1 MRLRL
6 LYAKTNEM
14 RFTGHLDVQRTLY
27 RTLMRARL
35 PITFSEGFTRRPKL
49 VMAGA
54 LPLGC
59 TSDCELAD
67 LWLNETLPLEEI
79 EAAIHRAA
87 PPGLR
92 LLTVE
97 ELDPSA
103 PKAQN
108 LVVAGEYVVTLF
120 DVIPELAQ
128 RIDALLAAESL
139 PRERKG
145 KKYDLRP
152 LILTLEPLTLD
163 TDGCQRLKMTLRA
176 QDAATGRPDEVVAQ
190 LGGDPL
196 GARYHRSALHLQQRA
211 SSLG

>member
-6 LYAKTNEM
+6 TYAKTDAM
-14 RFTGHLDVQRTLY
+14 RFTGHLDVHRTLY
-27 RTLMRARL
+27 RTLMRAQL
-35 PITFSEGFTRRPKL
+35 PLTFSEGFTRRPKL

-67 LWLNETLPLEEI
+67 LWLDESLPLEEI
-79 EAAIHRAA
+79 TARIHLASA
-87 PPGLR
+87 PGLR
-92 LLTVE
+92 LLALE
-97 ELDPSA
+97 ELDPTA

-108 LVVAGEYVVTLF
+108 QVISADYLVTLF
-120 DVIPELAQ
+120 DPLPDLDQKIA
-128 RIDALLAAESL
+128 DLLAASTL
-139 PRERKG
+139 PRTRKD

-152 LILTLEPLTLD
+152 LVLGIEPLPAD
-163 TDGCQRLKMTLRA
+163 EEGCQRLKVTLTA

-196 GARYHRSALHLQQRA
+196 GARYHRAALHLK
-211 SSLG
+211 

>member
-6 LYAKTNEM
+6 TYAKTDAM
-14 RFTGHLDVQRTLY
+14 RFTGHLDVHRTLY
-27 RTLMRARL
+27 RTLMRANL

-67 LWLNETLPLEEI
+67 LWLDESMPLDEI
-79 EAAIHRAA
+79 AAAIRRAA

-92 LLTVE
+92 LLALE
-97 ELDPSA
+97 ELDPTA

-108 LVVAGEYVVTLF
+108 QVVSADYEITLF
-120 DVIPELAQ
+120 DPLPDLEQNIAH
-128 RIDALLAAESL
+128 LLAAETS

-152 LILTLEPLTLD
+152 LILALQPLPD
-163 TDGCQRLKMTLRA
+163 DEDGRQRLKMTLRA
-176 QDAATGRPDEVVAQ
+176 QDSATGRPDEVVAQ

-196 GARYHRSALHLQQRA
+196 GARYHRTALHLQ
-211 SSLG
+211 

>member
-6 LYAKTNEM
+6 TYAKTSAM
-14 RFTGHLDVQRTLY
+14 RFTGHLDVHRTLY

-54 LPLGC
+54 LPLGV

-67 LWLNETLPLEEI
+67 LWLDEVLPLDEI
-79 EAAIHRAA
+79 TAKIEQAS

-92 LLTVE
+92 LLALE
-97 ELDPSA
+97 ELDPNA

-108 LVVAGEYVVTLF
+108 QVFSADYLVTLF
-120 DVIPELAQ
+120 DPLPDLEQKIA
-128 RIDALLAAESL
+128 ALLTAETL
-139 PRERKG
+139 PRTRKD

-152 LILTLEPLTLD
+152 LVLGLEQLPAD
-163 TDGCQRLKMTLRA
+163 DEGKQRVKMTLTA

-196 GARYHRSALHLQQRA
+196 GARYHRTALHLK
-211 SSLG
+211 

>member
-6 LYAKTNEM
+6 TYAKTDAM
-14 RFTGHLDVQRTLY
+14 RFTGHLDVHRTLY

-67 LWLNETLPLEEI
+67 LWLDESLSLEQI
-79 EAAIHRAA
+79 SAAIHQAS

-92 LLTVE
+92 LLRVE
-97 ELDPSA
+97 ELDSSA

-108 LVVAGEYVVTLF
+108 LVVSAEYQVTLF
-120 DVIPELAQ
+120 DPLPDLEQKIHELLVA
-128 RIDALLAAESL
+128 DAL
-139 PRERKG
+139 PRQRKD

-152 LILTLEPLTLD
+152 LILQLERLAD
-163 TDGCQRLKMTLRA
+163 DEEGCQQIGMILRA
-176 QDAATGRPDEVVAQ
+176 QDGATGRPDEVVAQ

-196 GARYHRSALHLQQRA
+196 GARYHRTALHLK
-211 SSLG
+211 

>member
-6 LYAKTNEM
+6 TYAKTSAM
-14 RFTGHLDVQRTLY
+14 RFTGHLDVHRTLY

-67 LWLNETLPLEEI
+67 LWLDEALPLDEI
-79 EAAIHRAA
+79 TARIHQAS
-87 PPGLR
+87 PPGLN
-92 LLTVE
+92 LLALE

-108 LVVAGEYVVTLF
+108 QVISADYLVTLF
-120 DVIPELAQ
+120 DPLPDLAQ
-128 RIDALLAAESL
+128 KIRDLLAASTL
-139 PRERKG
+139 PRTRKD

-152 LILTLEPLTLD
+152 LVLGLEQLPD
-163 TDGCQRLKMTLRA
+163 DEEGCQRLKVTLTA

-196 GARYHRSALHLQQRA
+196 GARYHRAALHLK
-211 SSLG
+211 

>member
-6 LYAKTNEM
+6 TYAKTDFM

-49 VMAGA
+49 IMSGA
-54 LPLGC
+54 LPLGY
-59 TSDCELAD
+59 TSDCEIAD
-67 LWLNETLPLEEI
+67 LWLEQELSLETI
-79 EAAIHRAA
+79 MAAIQQAS

-92 LLTVE
+92 LISLEAMPDT
-97 ELDPSA
+97 A
-103 PKAQN
+103 PKVQN
-108 LVVAGEYVVTLF
+108 QLVSADYQVTLLEP
-120 DVIPELAQ
+120 IEQ
-128 RIDALLAAESL
+128 LAARITTLLSAEAL

-152 LILTLEPLTLD
+152 LVLELVQMEDDEMGL
-163 TDGCQRLKMTLRA
+163 QRLRMKLQARN
-176 QDAATGRPDEVVAQ
+176 AATGRPDEVVAQ

-196 GARYHRSALHLQQRA
+196 AARYHRTALDLE
-211 SSLG
+211 

>member
-6 LYAKTNEM
+6 TYAKTSAM
-14 RFTGHLDVQRTLY
+14 RFTGHLDVHRTLY

-67 LWLNETLPLEEI
+67 LWLDEALPLDEI
-79 EAAIHRAA
+79 TARIHQAS
-87 PPGLR
+87 PPGLN
-92 LLTVE
+92 LLALE

-108 LVVAGEYVVTLF
+108 QVISADYLVTLF
-120 DVIPELAQ
+120 DPLPDLAQ
-128 RIDALLAAESL
+128 KISDLLTASTL
-139 PRERKG
+139 PRTRKD

-152 LILTLEPLTLD
+152 LVLGLEQLPD
-163 TDGCQRLKMTLRA
+163 DEEGCQRLKVTLTA

-196 GARYHRSALHLQQRA
+196 GARYHRAALHLK
-211 SSLG
+211 

>member
-6 LYAKTNEM
+6 TYAKTPAM
-14 RFTGHLDVQRTLY
+14 RFTGHLDVHRTLY
-27 RTLMRARL
+27 RALMRAHL
-35 PITFSEGFTRRPKL
+35 PLTFSEGFTRRPKL

-67 LWLNETLPLEEI
+67 LWLDETLPLDEI
-79 EAAIHRAA
+79 TAKIQRAS

-92 LLTVE
+92 LLALE
-97 ELDPSA
+97 ELDANA

-108 LVVAGEYVVTLF
+108 QVVSADYLVTLF
-120 DVIPELAQ
+120 DAIPDLAQ
-128 RIDALLAAESL
+128 RIATVLTAESL

-152 LILTLEPLTLD
+152 LILNLETFRED
-163 TDGCQRLKMTLRA
+163 ADGCQQVKMTLRA

-196 GARYHRSALHLQQRA
+196 GARYHRVALHLK
-211 SSLG
+211 

>member
-6 LYAKTNEM
+6 TYSKTDAM
-14 RFTGHLDVQRTLY
+14 RFTGHLDVHRTLY

-67 LWLNETLPLEEI
+67 LWLDEALPLEEI
-79 EAAIHRAA
+79 SAAIHQASS
-87 PPGLR
+87 PGLR
-92 LLTVE
+92 LLAVE
-97 ELDPSA
+97 ELDPTA

-108 LVVAGEYVVTLF
+108 LVVSAEYQVAIF
-120 DVIPELAQ
+120 DLISDLDQKIA
-128 RIDALLAAESL
+128 ALLAAENL

-152 LILTLEPLTLD
+152 LVLELEQLPPTA
-163 TDGCQRLKMTLRA
+163 DGCQRIQMTLTA
-176 QDAATGRPDEVVAQ
+176 QEAATGRPDEVVAQ

-196 GARYHRSALHLQQRA
+196 GARYHRSALHLR
-211 SSLG
+211 

>member
-6 LYAKTNEM
+6 TYAKTDAM
-14 RFTGHLDVQRTLY
+14 RFTGHLDVHRTLY
-27 RTLMRARL
+27 RTLMRAHL
-35 PITFSEGFTRRPKL
+35 PLTFSEGFTRRPKL

-67 LWLNETLPLEEI
+67 LWLDEALPLDEI
-79 EAAIHRAA
+79 TAKIRHAS

-92 LLTVE
+92 LLALE
-97 ELDPSA
+97 ELEANA

-108 LVVAGEYVVTLF
+108 LVVSADYRVTLF
-120 DVIPELAQ
+120 DAIPDLYQ
-128 RIDALLAAESL
+128 RIEAILTAESL

-152 LILTLEPLTLD
+152 LVLHLEAFGED
-163 TDGCQRLKMTLRA
+163 TDGCQQVKMTLRA

-196 GARYHRSALHLQQRA
+196 GARYHRMALHLK
-211 SSLG
+211 